1 MFNLNK
7 VYKCYQRINRLF
19 RTKHLIK
26 ISFIKMWG
34 TMLPT
39 LQGLIIIFH
48 TTIYDVQFDNNC
60 LCISVSLHIL
70 QMRHWRPFYII
81 FSRMNDRDGLFFW
94 SKGQIY
100 AQSWETEIIFPSR
113 AKVKLLTAY
122 YKWFR
127 FPKFRGP
134 HL

>member
-34 TMLPT
+34 TMLST
-39 LQGLIIIFH
+39 LQGLIIILH
-48 TTIYDVQFDNNC
+48 TTIYDVQFDNC

-127 FPKFRGP
+127 FSKFRGP